1 MERKSGKLGE
11 KKGEGM
17 RRESKSGT
25 KTERERR
32 KTEEREGGM
41 KGERGGDGSMKK
53 WRKRERQQ

>member
-11 KKGEGM
+11 KEGEGM

-41 KGERGGDGSMKK
+41 K
-53 WRKRERQQ
+53 